1 MKTVALTV
9 DVEQDCPP
17 FLQTTRGIEEGLPK
31 LLMLFQEEGITATF
45 FTTGQIAE
53 SYPQLV
59 GRILEQGHELGCHG
73 YSHRRFDQM
82 NPAEAKAE
90 LSVAKQILDH
100 FGPPTVSFR
109 APNLALPEN
118 YLRLIKEQGFS
129 IDSSQATYKPP
140 FPRAYSQEGR
150 LIRIPATATSSIFR
164 LPLAMAWPILSRHP
178 TPVLFVHPWE
188 FVDMSRTGVR
198 LDCRFNT
205 GEKALGLLRNT
216 IRRFRENDYLFI
228 TLREM
233 GERVTNEARLPRM

>member
-17 FLQTTRGIEEGLPK
+17 FLQTRRGIEEGLPQ
-31 LLMLFQEEGITATF
+31 LLTLFREEGIEATF

-53 SYPQLV
+53 SYPHLV

-73 YSHRRFDQM
+73 HTHRRFDQM
-82 NPAEAKAE
+82 NPAEARAE
-90 LSVAKQILDH
+90 LNAAKQILDG
-100 FGPPTVSFR
+100 FGSPTVSFR

-118 YLRLIKEQGFS
+118 YLGIVEEQGFS

-140 FPRAYSQEGR
+140 FPKTWSKVGR
-150 LIRIPATATSSIFR
+150 LLRIPATATSSILR
-164 LPLAMAWPILSRHP
+164 LPPVMAWPILSRHA

-188 FVDMSRTGVR
+188 FIDMSKTGVR
-198 LDCRFNT
+198 LDCRLNT
-205 GEKALGLLRNT
+205 GGKALGHLRKA
-216 IRRFRENDYLFI
+216 IRRFHERGYCFV

-233 GERVTNEARLPRM
+233 AAQQGK